1 MKRFMEM
8 ACAQALEGISK
19 GEGGPFGAVIVKD
32 GRLIAGGHNMVI
44 GSNDSTAHGEIT
56 AIREAERILGTY
68 DLSGCELYT
77 TCYPCPMCLAAIM
90 WARISKVYYGCT
102 AEDAAAIGFDD
113 DIFYRAMESPDFNGL
128 LTVEQEERESCLPL
142 FEKWESSDK
151 KKMY

>member
-8 ACAQALEGISK
+8 AYAQALEGITK

-44 GSNDSTAHGEIT
+44 SSNDSTAHGEIT
-56 AIREAERILGTY
+56 AIREAEGLLGTY

-113 DIFYRAMESPDFNGL
+113 DVFYRAMESPDFNGL
-128 LTVEQEERESCLPL
+128 LTVEQEEREVCLPL
-142 FEKWESSDK
+142 FEKWQSSDK

>member
-1 MKRFMEM
+1 MKDFMEM
-8 ACAQALEGISK
+8 ACAEAREGITN
-19 GEGGPFGAVIVKD
+19 GDGGPFGAVIVKN
-32 GRLIAGGHNMVI
+32 GRMIASGHNMVI

-56 AIREAERILGTY
+56 AIRRAEQVLGTY

-90 WARISKVYYGCT
+90 WARITKVYYGCT

-113 DIFYRAMESPDFNGL
+113 QVFYQALEAPDFNGL
-128 LTVEQEERESCLPL
+128 ITMERGARDVCLPL
-142 FEKWESSDK
+142 FQQWMTSDT